1 MEYFEALNQAKTKFA
16 AYINALLPEN
26 HAVSVPVFDKI
37 IAIVAYFIWYQGQL
51 PEGEQIEITFSNHCS
66 IENGVVSVKLFAIDV
81 YDESENEKFIEMLR
95 HADIYEIS
103 ANPQDGIDID
113 FTFKDLYIP
122 CDEE

>member
-1 MEYFEALNQAKTKFA
+1 MEYVEALNQAKMKFA

-37 IAIVAYFIWYQGQL
+37 ITIVAYFIWYQGQL

-66 IENGVVSVKLFAIDV
+66 TENGVVSVKLFAIDI
-81 YDESENEKFIEMLR
+81 YDESENKKFIEMLR

-103 ANPQDGIDID
+103 ANPKDGIDLD
-113 FTFKDLYIP
+113 FTFKNLYIP
-122 CDEE
+122 CIEE